1 MNKDKSRSRISKGSN
16 RLQKRE
22 RRYWILAGLVLC
34 AALVSGMVLLPGS
47 RRASA
52 QSKQNKANVADQD
65 TKISP
70 EAQLQIQS
78 LIDEKNSRTATQQK
92 IDSQLLFAAKMRSG
106 QTLTAVVPTLEV
118 NVGADNDGVV
128 TVDISGEITPK
139 LLSTL
144 KKMGVKVL
152 GSWAVYHTLR
162 AELSLD
168 QLEAVAALPQ
178 VKFIQ
183 PKQESTTSR
192 FDQSQ
197 IQPAA
202 QPLFTGLTLNPA
214 NSSNNNSAPRS
225 RFQNVIS
232 ELANAGIGDGSSSNF
247 LPNGYN
253 PIGSANAEGV
263 ITHGAYSARG
273 AFNTDG
279 TGIKIGVLSNGVVN
293 LAASQA
299 TGDLGAVTVIPG
311 QTGTG
316 DEGTA
321 MLEVIHDIAP
331 GAQLYFATGNPTS
344 AQFATNILA
353 LRAAGCD
360 IIVDDLFYFAE
371 SPFQDGQGPLVVSST
386 NGGIVTQA
394 VNDVTASGAL
404 YFSSAGNS
412 GNKNDATSGTWE
424 GDFVSAGTL
433 ALVPGGNVLDF
444 DTSAAVATSDL
455 FTVGTGTAP
464 ATLDWSDPLG
474 GSGNDYDLYIL
485 NSTLT
490 TVIAVANNVQTGTQ
504 DPHEATAVTVA
515 ANRRAVVLQK
525 TGAAA
530 RFLHLNTNR
539 GALSI
544 STEGTTYG
552 HSQAADAY
560 SVAATPAFMPFA
572 FPVGPTFFFG
582 AYPNQHSTTD
592 KVETFSSDG
601 PRRIFYNA
609 DSSAITPG
617 NVSSTGGVL
626 RQKPDLT
633 ASDGEQVTGVGG
645 FGSPFYGTSCAAPTL
660 AALAGLMKAANPALT
675 PAQIRTAFTSTALDI
690 ETAGTD
696 RDAGAGIAMA
706 VPAMTAAGLTGGAYL
721 ELTGYT
727 TADSSGNLNGVVE
740 QGESATLNI
749 NLKNTGVLNATGITA
764 TLSTSSPNIN
774 ITQGSSAYS
783 DLTALSGSGNNS
795 TPFTFNVTNFATT
808 DQVIDF
814 TLTINYT
821 NSLLAS
827 QAINFQVRT
836 NRLPITTTLDATTP
850 PTSPSYPVTASGNQT
865 GRLNLSGTGT
875 QSTCAALK
883 TNPGASATGAR
894 AYDAYTFVNPLGVP
908 VCTTV
913 TLTEGK
919 QENDF
924 LFAVAYLGSYN
935 PAAPATNYLAD
946 WGTSNRIIPMPMSFV
961 VPANATVVIVVVGNT
976 AALTGTPYTLD
987 VSGLRLNA
995 PTAAAVTVAGRVV
1008 TSAGTGIANTSV
1020 KISGSNGFVQTART
1034 NSFGYYHFSGVT
1046 AGETYVVSVTAKGYR
1061 FTPRVISVNDALTD
1075 VDFTPNE

>member
-1 MNKDKSRSRISKGSN
+1 MNKSRSRNSKSPN
-16 RLQKRE
+16 PPEKRV
-22 RRYWILAGLVLC
+22 RRYRIFAVIVLC
-34 AALVSGMVLLPGS
+34 AAVIGGLTLFSGS
-47 RRASA
+47 RRAAA
-52 QSKQNKANVADQD
+52 QSGQNKANAADRD

-92 IDSQLLFAAKMRSG
+92 IDSQLLYAAKMRSG
-106 QTLTAVVPTLEV
+106 QTLTAYVPTLEV
-118 NVGADNDGVV
+118 NVGADENGLV
-128 TVDISGEITPK
+128 TVDIAGDITPK
-139 LLSTL
+139 LLSAL
-144 KKMGVKVL
+144 KKMGVKVI
-152 GSWAVYHTLR
+152 GSWPAYRTLR
-162 AELSLD
+162 AEAALD
-168 QLEAVAALPQ
+168 QLESIAALTQ
-178 VKFIQ
+178 VRFIQ

-192 FDQSQ
+192 FDQSR
-197 IQPAA
+197 IRPAVE
-202 QPLFTGLTLNPA
+202 PLFTGLTLNPA
-214 NSSNNNSAPRS
+214 NPLKNGPNPRS
-225 RFQNVIS
+225 RFQNVID
-232 ELANAGIGDGSSSNF
+232 ELSNAGIGGGSNTNY

-253 PIGSANAEGV
+253 PVGSANAEGV

-273 AFNTDG
+273 IFNTDG
-279 TGIKIGVLSNGVVN
+279 TGVKIGVISNGVTS
-293 LAASQA
+293 LATSQGL
-299 TGDLGAVTVIPG
+299 GDLGPVTVLPG
-311 QTGTG
+311 QTGSG

-331 GAQLYFATGNPTS
+331 GAQLFFATGNPTS
-344 AQFATNILA
+344 AQFAQNIRD
-353 LRAAGCD
+353 LRTAGCD

-371 SPFQDGQGPLVVSST
+371 SPFQDGQGPLVVSNT
-386 NGGIVTQA
+386 NGGVVTQA
-394 VNDVTASGAL
+394 VNDVTAAGAL

-412 GNKNDATSGTWE
+412 GNKNDGTSGAWE

-444 DTSAAVATSDL
+444 DQTAAVATSDL

-474 GSGNDYDLYIL
+474 GSANDYDLYIL

-490 TVIAVANNVQTGTQ
+490 SVVASATNVQNGTQ
-504 DPHEATAVTVA
+504 DPHEATSVTVA
-515 ANRRAVVLQK
+515 ANRRAVILQK
-525 TGAAA
+525 TGAAD

-544 STEGTTYG
+544 STDGTTYG
-552 HSQAADAY
+552 HSHAAAAY

-572 FPVGPTFFFG
+572 FPTAGPIFFNGPF
-582 AYPNQHSTTD
+582 PNQHSTSD

-633 ASDGEQVTGVGG
+633 AADGEQVTGVGG
-645 FGSPFYGTSCAAPTL
+645 FSNPFYGTSCAAPTL
-660 AALAGLMKAANPALT
+660 AAIAGLMKSGNPALT
-675 PAQIRTAFTSTALDI
+675 PAQIRTALTSTALDI
-690 ETAGTD
+690 ETAGVD

-706 VPAMTAAGLTGGAYL
+706 VPALTAAGLTGGAYL

-727 TADSSGNLNGVVE
+727 TTDTSGVINGVVE
-740 QGESATLNI
+740 QGENGSLTV
-749 NLKNTGVLNATGITA
+749 NLKNTGVMNATGITA
-764 TLSTSSPNIN
+764 TLTTSSPNITV
-774 ITQGSSAYS
+774 TQGSSAYP
-783 DLTALSGSGNNS
+783 DLPALSGSGNNS
-795 TPFTFNVTNFATT
+795 TPFTFNVSSLATT
-808 DQVIDF
+808 DQIVNF
-814 TLTINYT
+814 SLAINYT
-821 NSLLAS
+821 NSLLVA
-827 QAINFQVRT
+827 QTINFQVRT
-836 NRLPITTTLDATTP
+836 NRIPITTTLDATPP
-850 PTSPSYPVTASGNQT
+850 PTSTAYPVTASGTQT
-865 GRLNLSGTGT
+865 GRLNLSGSGT

-883 TNPGASATGAR
+883 TNPGASATGSR

-946 WGTSNRIIPMPMSFV
+946 WGTSNRIVPMTMSFV

-987 VSGLRLNA
+987 VSGLRVTA
-995 PTAAAVTVAGRVV
+995 VPTAAAVTVAGRVA
-1008 TSAGTGIANTSV
+1008 TGAGTGLANSIV
-1020 KISGSNGFVQTART
+1020 SISGPDGLVRTART
-1034 NSFGYYHFSGVT
+1034 NTFGYYSFGGVT
-1046 AGETYVVSVTAKGYR
+1046 AGETYTVGVTAKGHR
-1061 FTPRVISVNDALTD
+1061 FTSRVISVSDELTN
-1075 VDFTPNE
+1075 VDFTPDE